1 MDVTDTKPLEKCC
14 SKCGITKIEC
24 LFIPR
29 RNICKE
35 CRNQKS
41 RENYKS
47 ILTNNEVEQECNSC
61 NSTKK
66 LSLFVKNR
74 KICIECNNNK
84 RRTIYKNVEEHR
96 IKMIKKATEYKQ
108 KKIVEKNKSKE
119 LEIGIGN
126 NKCKYCHEIKSKD
139 RYRHNRLKCKDCE
152 REEPA
157 SKLIR
162 SVRSRIL
169 SAIKT
174 KSKHTVSY
182 LGCNCSDY
190 LKWLLNN
197 NNSFTFSNYG
207 KEWHIDHV
215 IPLSRFDL
223 TNEEQQ
229 LLAFNWRN
237 TMPLSVKE
245 NLKKNNK
252 ILKPQIEEH
261 NIKLVDYHLENKL
274 ELPQVFIDLFAKHL
288 DAGNPLEPLLPLNMG
303 NCEEELG

>member
-14 SKCGITKIEC
+14 SKCGITKIEN
-24 LFIPR
+24 LFIPK

-35 CRNQKS
+35 CRNQKN
-41 RENYKS
+41 RENYNS
-47 ILTNNEVEQECNSC
+47 ILTNNETEQKCNSC
-61 NSTKK
+61 NSIKI

-74 KICIECNNNK
+74 KICVECNNNK
-84 RRTIYKNVEEHR
+84 RRITYKNVEEHR

-108 KKIVEKNKSKE
+108 KKIAEKKSTKE

-126 NKCKYCHEIKSKD
+126 IKCNYCHEIKPKD

-152 REEPA
+152 RDEPI

-174 KSKHTVSY
+174 KSKRTVSY

-190 LKWLLNN
+190 LKWLLSNN
-197 NNSFTFSNYG
+197 DSFAFSNYG
-207 KEWHIDHV
+207 RDWHIDHV
-215 IPLSRFDL
+215 IPVSKFDL
-223 TNEEQQ
+223 KNEEQQ

-245 NLKKNNK
+245 NLMKNSK
-252 ILKPQIEEH
+252 ILKPQIEQH
-261 NIKLVDYHLENKL
+261 YKKLVEYHLENKL
-274 ELPQVFIDLFAKHL
+274 DLPQVFIDLFAKYL
-288 DAGNPLEPLLPLNMG
+288 DAGNPLELSLPLQLG
-303 NCEEELG
+303 NLMEELG